1 MIAVDDVGVYAAD
14 AFASPGE
21 YVGQSIDMAGD
32 ELTNSQVAET
42 MSEVLGRPVK
52 HRTLPLFAARMLM
65 DKEIYL
71 MYKWFNE
78 FGFDV
83 GIENNRQ
90 RFPRVKPATLREWL
104 MKENWDRWNKKGSV

>member
-1 MIAVDDVGVYAAD
+1 
-14 AFASPGE
+14 
-21 YVGQSIDMAGD
+21 
-32 ELTNSQVAET
+32 
-42 MSEVLGRPVK
+42 
-52 HRTLPLFAARMLM
+52 MLM